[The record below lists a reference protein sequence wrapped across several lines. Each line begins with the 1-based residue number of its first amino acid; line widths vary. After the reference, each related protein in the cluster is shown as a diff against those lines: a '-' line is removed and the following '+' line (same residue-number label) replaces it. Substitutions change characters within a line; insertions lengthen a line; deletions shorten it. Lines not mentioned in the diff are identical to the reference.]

1 MTLMDIKIL
10 ITQMTELFLVLF
22 LGYFIFKVKLVD
34 DNFVKKFT
42 KLILNITMPAMIL
55 ASVLRL
61 EERQA
66 ASDVATALI
75 IAAALFFVILP
86 IIGFLLAKLL
96 RVKKAQTGLYMF
108 MCSYSNVGFMGMPVI
123 SALFG
128 SVGLFYTAI
137 FNLIFNIATFTIGTW
152 MMNIGTENGT
162 KFNFKSLTTPGV
174 ILSAA
179 SLVIYLINVKFPAVV
194 TDTIDMVGSI
204 TSPSA
209 MLIIG
214 CSLAKMNLKS
224 VFSDA
229 RLYIW
234 TAVKQFVLPV
244 LLWYPLSFIVK
255 NELLLSVSYI
265 LVAMPVANTAV
276 LFATDFNSD
285 TELAARGVF
294 ITTLFSLLT
303 VPLCVLI
310 H

>member
-1 MTLMDIKIL
+1 MDIKIL

-42 KLILNITMPAMIL
+42 KLILNITMPAMVL

-137 FNLIFNIATFTIGTW
+137 FNLIFNIAIFTIGTW

-162 KFNFKSLTTPGV
+162 KFNVKSLATPGV

-179 SLVIYLINVKFPAVV
+179 SLVIYFINVKFPVVV

-224 VFSDA
+224 VFSDVK
-229 RLYIW
+229 LYIW
-234 TAVKQFVLPV
+234 TAVRQFVLPV
-244 LLWYPLSFIVK
+244 LLWYPLSLIVK
-255 NELLLSVSYI
+255 NELLLSISYI
-265 LVAMPVANTAV
+265 LAAMPVANTAV

>member
-1 MTLMDIKIL
+1 MDIKIL

-137 FNLIFNIATFTIGTW
+137 FNLIFNIAIFTIGTW

-162 KFNFKSLTTPGV
+162 KLNVKSLATPGV

-179 SLVIYLINVKFPAVV
+179 SLVIYFINVKFPAVV